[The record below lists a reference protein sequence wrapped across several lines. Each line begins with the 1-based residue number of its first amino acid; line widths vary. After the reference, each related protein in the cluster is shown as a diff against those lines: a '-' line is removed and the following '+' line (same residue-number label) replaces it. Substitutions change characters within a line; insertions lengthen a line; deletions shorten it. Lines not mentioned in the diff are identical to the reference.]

1 MKPFYLLW
9 VVLPL
14 YIQCQHLP
22 AHEEESTNNSLTPGE
37 RGTMLDTGTVIPID
51 SQNTP
56 ATRFTPPEG
65 YQRIKLDSNSFAYYL
80 RHFPLHPP
88 GHPVHLYNG
97 ELKINQRVHAA
108 VLNIDTGSRDL
119 QQCADAIMRLWAEYN
134 YEKKK
139 YQAIQFHFVNGFLAD
154 YPTWKAGNSIS
165 VQGNH
170 VKWAPSTK
178 ANSSYTSFRR
188 YLRMVFSYAGTLSL
202 DKELKEKALNS
213 MEIGDVFIQGGSPG
227 HAVLIV
233 DIAIN
238 PENGDKAFLL
248 AQSYMPAQEIHILKN
263 LENSSF
269 SPWYSL
275 KEIGD
280 RLNTPEWSFKPQDL
294 KEF

>member
-1 MKPFYLLW
+1 MKPYFLIW
-9 VVLPL
+9 VALPL
-14 YIQCQHLP
+14 WINCQHLP
-22 AHEEESTNNSLTPGE
+22 AHEEDSQIASPPLEEEEKLLALLE
-37 RGTMLDTGTVIPID
+37 EIPID

-56 ATRFTPPEG
+56 ATRFPPPEG
-65 YQRIKLDSNSFAYYL
+65 YQRIGLDSISFAYYL

-97 ELKINQRVHAA
+97 ELKINQRIHAA

-170 VKWAPSTK
+170 VKWVPSTK

-202 DKELKEKALNS
+202 NKELKEKALNS

-227 HAVLIV
+227 HAILIV
-233 DIAIN
+233 DMAIN

-263 LENSSF
+263 FENRRL

-275 KEIGD
+275 KDIGD
-280 RLNTPEWSFKPQDL
+280 RLHTPEWSFFPQDL
-294 KEF
+294 KGF